1 MSHIRDSLTAPGTLI
16 TAHLIQ
22 ADVSLQQCWKACVP
36 QAEASEQLLAS
47 PHLVTEQDCCHA
59 AHLVILMPS
68 LKWSSQLPPKSA
80 ACCGGLPADRPA
92 CPGVP
97 ADPCAASASA
107 SSSPWAPNSSR
118 KRALFWMESARVSF
132 CASWHSRV
140 TTASAV
146 LLMGS
151 RISTCSP
158 PCPHASA
165 RTSSTYFCGGQQA
178 RIALQKSKNTTS
190 QKELQDATAC

>member
-97 ADPCAASASA
+97 ADPCPASASA
-107 SSSPWAPNSSR
+107 SSSSWAPNSSR

-132 CASWHSRV
+132 CASWHRRV
-140 TTASAV
+140 TAASAV

-151 RISTCSP
+151 RISTCSRP
-158 PCPHASA
+158 ALMRQPVPTAPTLWRSAGHNSHAEV
-165 RTSSTYFCGGQQA
+165 QEH
-178 RIALQKSKNTTS
+178 TS